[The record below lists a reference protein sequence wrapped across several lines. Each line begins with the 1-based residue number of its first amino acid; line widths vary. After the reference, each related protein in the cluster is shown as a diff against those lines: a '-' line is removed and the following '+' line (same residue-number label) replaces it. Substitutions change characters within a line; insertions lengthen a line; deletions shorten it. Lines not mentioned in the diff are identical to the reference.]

1 MWCIIGKIFDLGG
14 VNMKNQIIKFGHKL
28 LVSSGNNKLSLA
40 PICQENKIEVL
51 HQENIIE
58 EMNSML
64 KENKSQLEQEK
75 KGRRTSLWSFLAS
88 FLGVASLL
96 CVGILFGPATIFSFL
111 TIQVLTILEALLS
124 LTSLFDVVVSQLSIA
139 RLTKKTSIL
148 EKCLNQEKEKA
159 ETLKTSPDKTSS
171 WENIPEQK
179 LITVTDKEFLISLRE
194 FLKSATSEEQIHEFL
209 QELSSNR
216 MKEIES
222 YGQKSKSI

>member
-1 MWCIIGKIFDLGG
+1 
-14 VNMKNQIIKFGHKL
+14 MKNQIIKFGHKL
-28 LVSSGNNKLSLA
+28 LVSSGKNKLSLA

-75 KGRRTSLWSFLAS
+75 NVRRTNLWSFLAS
-88 FLGVASLL
+88 FLGVCFLL
-96 CVGILFGPATIFSFL
+96 CLEILFGPATIFSFSATQL
-111 TIQVLTILEALLS
+111 LIIVDALLAF
-124 LTSLFDVVVSQLSIA
+124 TSLFDVVVNQLSIA
-139 RLTKKTSIL
+139 RLAKKTSIL

-179 LITVTDKEFLISLRE
+179 LITVTDREFLISLRA

-209 QELSSNR
+209 QELFSNR

-222 YGQKSKSI
+222 YGQKGKAI